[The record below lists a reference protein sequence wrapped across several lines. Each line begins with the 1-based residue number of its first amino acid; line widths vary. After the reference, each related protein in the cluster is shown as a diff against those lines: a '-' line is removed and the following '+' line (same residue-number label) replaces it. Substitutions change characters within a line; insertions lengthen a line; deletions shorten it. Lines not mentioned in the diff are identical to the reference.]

1 MSLSK
6 LTMKKEYVFT
16 QQFRTHE
23 KYTREDG
30 TIGYRYIPMEQRVR
44 PEIKADDVQL
54 YQSKK

>member
-6 LTMKKEYVFT
+6 LTMKKEFVFT

-30 TIGYRYIPMEQRVR
+30 TIGYRYIPMEQRAR
-44 PEIKADDVQL
+44 PEIKAEDVHLRTSQ
-54 YQSKK
+54 K

>member
-6 LTMKKEYVFT
+6 LTMKKEFVFT

-30 TIGYRYIPMEQRVR
+30 TIGYRYTPMEQRAG
-44 PEIKADDVQL
+44 PEIKAENVHLRTSQ
-54 YQSKK
+54 K